1 MNVNCLNGIK
11 KKTISQIIINHVF
24 NKDER
29 KSITSDR
36 IVCQL

>member
-11 KKTISQIIINHVF
+11 KNISQIIINQIF

>member
-11 KKTISQIIINHVF
+11 KTKSQIIINHVL

-36 IVCQL
+36 ILCQL

>member
-1 MNVNCLNGIK
+1 MNVSCFKGIK
-11 KKTISQIIINHVF
+11 NPISQIIINHVL

-36 IVCQL
+36 IDSQS

>member
-1 MNVNCLNGIK
+1 MNVNFLNGIK
-11 KKTISQIIINHVF
+11 KPISQIIINHVF
-24 NKDER
+24 NKEER